1 MTKTFTLRLGCLAL
15 GLTLSA
21 CAEYKP
27 ATANCF
33 NFRAESPNASRVS
46 TKGVAVTRADTSCSF
61 TALGLAD

>member
-1 MTKTFTLRLGCLAL
+1 MTKTMTLRLGLLAL

-21 CAEYKP
+21 CAEYRP

-33 NFRAESPNASRVS
+33 NFRAETASAPRVS
-46 TKGVAVTRADTSCSF
+46 TKGAAVTRADTSCTF

>member
-1 MTKTFTLRLGCLAL
+1 MIKTTTLRLGLLAL

-33 NFRAESPNASRVS
+33 NFRAETASAPRVS
-46 TKGVAVTRADTSCSF
+46 TKGAAVTRADTSCTF
-61 TALGLAD
+61 TALGIAD

>member
-1 MTKTFTLRLGCLAL
+1 MTKTFTLRLGLLAL

-33 NFRAESPNASRVS
+33 DVRAETANAPRVS
-46 TKGVAVTRADTSCSF
+46 TKGAAVARADTSCTF
-61 TALGLAD
+61 TALGLVD

>member
-1 MTKTFTLRLGCLAL
+1 MNKTMTLRLGLLAL

-33 NFRAESPNASRVS
+33 SFRAESQNAPRIS
-46 TKGVAVTRADTSCSF
+46 TKGAAVTRADPSCTF
-61 TALGLAD
+61 TVLGLTD

>member
-1 MTKTFTLRLGCLAL
+1 MNKTMTLRLGLLAL

-33 NFRAESPNASRVS
+33 DVRDEAASTPRVS
-46 TKGVAVTRADTSCSF
+46 TKGAVVTRDDTACTF
-61 TALGLAD
+61 TALGTVN

>member
-1 MTKTFTLRLGCLAL
+1 MNKTMTLRLGLLVL

-33 NFRAESPNASRVS
+33 NFQAETASAPRVS
-46 TKGVAVTRADTSCSF
+46 TKGAAVTRADSTCTF
-61 TALGLAD
+61 LALGIAD